1 MYTRPDL
8 PKRLAARVRGAQ
20 DKVLSARG
28 RIESLEFNT
37 VQDQARWDEFARDP
51 EAFARKFY
59 PGHSVDSYPVRTN
72 TGRIREKLDDLS
84 GKKERNRLELEEAEA
99 NLRAVEA
106 EVLSEVERMRPSD
119 GRVPWPELLEAHEA
133 FMKRVMAEAYRERV
147 EAPARRKAELGEIDR
162 QYNEEIAALEV
173 EREAELEEMREDMK
187 SWTEAERVE
196 FRRVMGAIAQ
206 GLRDKTL
213 SPGDIGDFIKSEMTR
228 S

>member
-1 MYTRPDL
+1 M
-8 PKRLAARVRGAQ
+8 
-20 DKVLSARG
+20 SARG
-28 RIESLEFNT
+28 WIESLEFNT
-37 VQDQARWDEFARDP
+37 VQDQARWEEFARDP

-59 PGHSVDSYPVRTN
+59 PGQGVDSYPVRTN

-84 GKKERNRLELEEAEA
+84 RKRERNRLELEEAEA

-119 GRVPWPELLEAHEA
+119 GRVPWPKLLEAHEA
-133 FMKRVMAEAYRERV
+133 FMKRVMAEAYQERA
-147 EAPARRKAELGEIDR
+147 EAPARRRAELAEIDCH
-162 QYNEEIAALEV
+162 YNEEIAALEV
-173 EREAELEEMREDMK
+173 ERQAELEEMREDMK

-213 SPGDIGDFIKSEMTR
+213 SPGDIGDFIKRETR
-228 S
+228 RS